1 MKKNLL
7 TIGDISK
14 KTGCSIKSLRYYDSI
29 GLLKPIYVDPNTNYR
44 YYNFEQTKI
53 VEIIQLCIFLDIP
66 LKDVKE
72 LTIKDD
78 NTMDYSNLIE
88 YGRKITKEKIIK
100 LQNNLTFLDTL
111 KKEVERINSYDNNEE
126 KSFHIDE
133 KYYYVLPL
141 FEDEMNDNYYKI
153 LDTLFTKA
161 LNENILLKHDY
172 GIIMNINDD
181 DINKFVAVEVDKKY
195 CNLENVIKVD
205 SGNFLCKKTNEFNL
219 TKIYEMFSN
228 IMCSEKTIIITSC
241 YSYDFSSPYFEAKCS
256 L

>member
-7 TIGDISK
+7 TIGDVSK

-53 VEIIQLCIFLDIP
+53 VEIIQLCILLDIP

-72 LTIKDD
+72 LTIKND

-100 LQNNLTFLDTL
+100 LQNNLDFLDTL
-111 KKEVERINSYDNNEE
+111 KDEIERLNSYDNDEE

-133 KYYYVLPL
+133 KYYYVMPI
-141 FEDEMNDNYYKI
+141 FEDE
-153 LDTLFTKA
+153 
-161 LNENILLKHDY
+161 
-172 GIIMNINDD
+172 
-181 DINKFVAVEVDKKY
+181 
-195 CNLENVIKVD
+195 
-205 SGNFLCKKTNEFNL
+205 TNEFNL
-219 TKIYEMFSN
+219 IKIYEMFSD
-228 IMCSEKTIIITSC
+228 IVCSEKTIIVTSS
-241 YSYDFSSPYFEAKCS
+241 YSYDFSSPYFEVKCS